1 VTSGAAGGASLSTP
15 LASGDVVTQAGHPAV
30 AGVGREMYLIWK
42 ESDGEFS
49 PIRTRHS
56 TDSGVSWT
64 APRTLARTAD
74 A

>member
-1 VTSGAAGGASLSTP
+1 
-15 LASGDVVTQAGHPAV
+15 VTQAGHPAV